1 MTSLKQIE
9 ANRRNA
15 AKSTGP
21 TTADGKQRSRRNA
34 MRHGLTAEAVIGA
47 LEDADD
53 YRARAEV
60 LRLRYPSQ
68 RLLQSSSF
76 ALGTQTRCT
85 EVKVA
90 ALVDEVAAA
99 IAAWHRFWLRRA
111 GGRCVQRA
119 TAQPLIRMKRIR
131 V

>member
-9 ANRRNA
+9 PNRRNA

-34 MRHGLTAEAVIGA
+34 MRHGLTAETVIGA

-53 YRARAEV
+53 YRAGAEV

-76 ALGTQTRCT
+76 ALGRQNRCT

-99 IAAWHRFWLRRA
+99 IAAWHRFWLCRA